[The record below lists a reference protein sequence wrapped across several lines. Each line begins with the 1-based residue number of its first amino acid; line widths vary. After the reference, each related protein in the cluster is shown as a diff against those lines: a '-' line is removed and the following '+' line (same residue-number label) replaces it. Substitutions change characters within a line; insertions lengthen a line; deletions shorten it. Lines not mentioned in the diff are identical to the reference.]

1 MSLDVDQVRR
11 RFARAARHYDATA
24 VLQHEVQAA
33 LLERVRE
40 VVTTATRVL
49 DVGAGTGSGSAALRK
64 HFAKA
69 EVIALDL
76 ALPMLRQA
84 RRQLGWWRPFRRVCG
99 DARALPIQDQSL
111 DLIYS
116 NLCLQWCDDLQP
128 VFAEFRRVLKPG
140 GWLLFTSFG
149 PDTLTE
155 LRQSWAAV
163 DAHPHVNQFQDLHDV
178 GDALMAQG
186 FRDPMLDVERL
197 TLTYTDALTLMREL
211 KAIGASNADQR
222 RCRGLTGRHQLQAVL
237 ARYEAFRDPEQ
248 RLPASYEVI
257 FAQAQAPAST
267 QPRRSAEGEIASVSV
282 ASLRSGLQQLRD
294 KKK

>member
-84 RRQLGWWRPFRRVCG
+84 RR
-99 DARALPIQDQSL
+99 
-111 DLIYS
+111 
-116 NLCLQWCDDLQP
+116 
-128 VFAEFRRVLKPG
+128 
-140 GWLLFTSFG
+140 
-149 PDTLTE
+149 
-155 LRQSWAAV
+155 
-163 DAHPHVNQFQDLHDV
+163 
-178 GDALMAQG
+178 
-186 FRDPMLDVERL
+186 
-197 TLTYTDALTLMREL
+197 
-211 KAIGASNADQR
+211 
-222 RCRGLTGRHQLQAVL
+222 
-237 ARYEAFRDPEQ
+237 
-248 RLPASYEVI
+248 
-257 FAQAQAPAST
+257 
-267 QPRRSAEGEIASVSV
+267 
-282 ASLRSGLQQLRD
+282 
-294 KKK
+294 